1 MSVNLTPEIICKAVS
16 WGTHSSIISVD
27 PEGSIRPNEK
37 KKLVKMAGQE
47 KWCANICI
55 FFSN

>member
-27 PEGSIRPNEK
+27 PEGSIRPKNKEK
-37 KKLVKMAGQE
+37 N
-47 KWCANICI
+47 KWLYTVFKVSKVVVDHN
-55 FFSN
+55 